1 MCWTQCLW
9 RLSLLLQCELPSCCL
24 QGGVM
29 VASAALWLAAHLCGS
44 EEQGPSCKCFKDQQ
58 MRQKKNSRK
67 MVGYH
72 TKPQATKAKGDNQMV
87 MQPRCSH
94 SKEDIRLGA
103 KMQDELISLFAF
115 AKPAAFCV
123 GPTGLRKCW
132 VSKAAQLEPQC
143 SQACTLVMVLE
154 GLVLLSWSTQTPS
167 FHDGCTH
174 PVY

>member
-1 MCWTQCLW
+1 
-9 RLSLLLQCELPSCCL
+9 
-24 QGGVM
+24 
-29 VASAALWLAAHLCGS
+29 
-44 EEQGPSCKCFKDQQ
+44 
-58 MRQKKNSRK
+58 

-72 TKPQATKAKGDNQMV
+72 TRPQATKAKGDNQMV

-115 AKPAAFCV
+115 AKPAVFCV
-123 GPTGLRKCW
+123 GPTGLQKCW
-132 VSKAAQLEPQC
+132 VSKAAHLEPQC

-174 PVY
+174 PVYRLLWPALLLLLCLEHAAMCRLTFVSL